1 MRWTGLS
8 LALLAL
14 VFAGMGT
21 ARADPVYN
29 AAADFSITNGNP
41 NGVWSYGYLAP
52 GTTTPLNLYTTTYTN
67 FDSGP
72 GWIAWNNPLVGNGT
86 VPAAWKNTT
95 GVKETSGSVQ
105 LQPGQLAEH
114 PGPNDEAA
122 VVRWT
127 APASGTYLINV
138 TISGVD
144 TVGTTTDVHVLN
156 QGVPAFNGNIN
167 GFGNSASFSETLTL
181 PVNFHIDFEVGFG
194 SNNSFLFDS
203 TGLSAQISAAQISGV
218 PEPASLTLLGIGAVG
233 LVGYT
238 WRRRKQRV

>member
-21 ARADPVYN
+21 VRAGPIYD

-52 GTTTPLNLYTTTYTN
+52 DTTTPLNLYTTTHTN
-67 FDSGP
+67 YQGGP
-72 GWIAWNNPLVGNGT
+72 GWIGWNNPLVGNGT
-86 VPAAWKNTT
+86 NPSAWKNTT
-95 GVKETSGSVQ
+95 GVTETVGTVQ
-105 LQPGQLAEH
+105 LQPGQLVEH
-114 PGPNDEAA
+114 PGPSDEEA

-138 TISGVD
+138 TFTGADV
-144 TVGTTTDVHVLN
+144 VGTTTDVHVLN
-156 QGVPAFNGNIN
+156 EGVSAFDGNVN

-194 SNNSFLFDS
+194 SDNNFFFDS
-203 TGLSAQISAAQISGV
+203 TGVSAQISTPQISGV

-233 LVGYT
+233 LVGST